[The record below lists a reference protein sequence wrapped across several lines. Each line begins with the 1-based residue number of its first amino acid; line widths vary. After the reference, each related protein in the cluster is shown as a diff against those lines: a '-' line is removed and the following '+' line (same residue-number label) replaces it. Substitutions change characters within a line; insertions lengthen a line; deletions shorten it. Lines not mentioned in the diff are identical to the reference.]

1 MISVLTVGLTGSIAT
16 GKSFVTEYLR
26 ELGADVIDADLA
38 ARKVV
43 EKGTPGLAAVVD
55 EFGDSVLFPDGTLDR
70 KSLAAIVF
78 ADEEKR
84 LKLNLIIHP
93 LVIELQDE
101 WLRSVKERDP
111 DAIAV
116 VDAALMIE
124 SGGYKRFDK
133 LIVVYCEPAIQ
144 LARLMARDSLSES
157 EAERRID
164 AQMPQDEKR
173 KFANY
178 VIDTSNGFEDT
189 KRQTREIFASLREAQ
204 ENGKAGD
211 DT

>member
-1 MISVLTVGLTGSIAT
+1 MILVLTVGLTGSIAT

-38 ARKVV
+38 ARRVV
-43 EKGTPGLAAVVD
+43 EKGTPGLAAVVE
-55 EFGDSVLFPDGTLDR
+55 EFGKEVLASDGTLDR
-70 KSLAAIVF
+70 KRLGAIVF

-84 LKLNLIIHP
+84 LRLNSIIHP
-93 LVIELQDE
+93 LVIELQDD
-101 WLRSVKERDP
+101 WLRSVEKRDQN
-111 DAIAV
+111 AIAV
-116 VDAALMIE
+116 IDAALMIE
-124 SGGYKRFDK
+124 SGSYKRLDK

-144 LARLMARDSLSES
+144 LARLMARDNLTES
-157 EAERRID
+157 EAKCRID

-189 KRQTREIFASLREAQ
+189 KRQTREIVASLREVQ
-204 ENGKAGD
+204 ENGKVGP

>member
-1 MISVLTVGLTGSIAT
+1 MLTVGLTGSIAT

-26 ELGADVIDADLA
+26 ELGAEVIDADQA
-38 ARKVV
+38 SRKVV
-43 EKGTPGLAAVVD
+43 EKGTPGLASVVE
-55 EFGDSVLFPDGTLDR
+55 EFGSEVLAPDGTLDR
-70 KSLAAIVF
+70 KKLGAIVF
-78 ADEEKR
+78 TDEKKR
-84 LKLNLIIHP
+84 LKLNSIIHP

-101 WLRSVKERDP
+101 WLRSVEKKNK

-144 LARLMARDSLSES
+144 LARLTARDNLSQN
-157 EAERRID
+157 EAKRRID

-178 VIDTSNGFEDT
+178 VVDTSNGFEDT
-189 KRQTREIFASLREAQ
+189 KRQTREIFASLKEAL
-204 ENGKAGD
+204 EDGKAGQN
-211 DT
+211 T

>member
-1 MISVLTVGLTGSIAT
+1 MLTVGLTGSIAT

-26 ELGADVIDADLA
+26 ELGAEVIDADQA
-38 ARKVV
+38 SRKVV
-43 EKGTPGLAAVVD
+43 EKGTPGLASVVE
-55 EFGDSVLFPDGTLDR
+55 EFGTEVLAADGTLDR
-70 KSLAAIVF
+70 KKLGAIVF
-78 ADEEKR
+78 ADEKKR
-84 LKLNLIIHP
+84 LKLNSIIHP

-101 WLRSVKERDP
+101 WLRSVEKKNK

-144 LARLMARDSLSES
+144 LARLTARDNLSQN
-157 EAERRID
+157 EAKRRID

-178 VIDTSNGFEDT
+178 VVDTSNGFEDT
-189 KRQTREIFASLREAQ
+189 KRQTREIFASLKEAL
-204 ENGKAGD
+204 EDGKAGQN
-211 DT
+211 T

>member
-1 MISVLTVGLTGSIAT
+1 MLTVGLTGSIAT

-38 ARKVV
+38 ARRVV
-43 EKGTPGLAAVVD
+43 EKGTPGLAAVVE
-55 EFGDSVLFPDGTLDR
+55 EFGKEVLASDGTLDR
-70 KSLAAIVF
+70 KRLGAIVF

-84 LKLNLIIHP
+84 LRLNSIIHP
-93 LVIELQDE
+93 LVIELQDD
-101 WLRSVKERDP
+101 WLRSVEKRDQN
-111 DAIAV
+111 AIAV
-116 VDAALMIE
+116 IDAALMIE
-124 SGGYKRFDK
+124 SGSYKRLDK

-144 LARLMARDSLSES
+144 LARLMARDNLTES
-157 EAERRID
+157 EAKCRID

-189 KRQTREIFASLREAQ
+189 KRQTREIVASLREVQ
-204 ENGKAGD
+204 ENGKVGP

>member
-1 MISVLTVGLTGSIAT
+1 MTLVLTVGLTGSIAT

-38 ARKVV
+38 ARRVV
-43 EKGTPGLAAVVD
+43 EKGTPGLAAVVE
-55 EFGDSVLFPDGTLDR
+55 EFGKKVLASDGTLDR
-70 KSLAAIVF
+70 KRLGAIVF
-78 ADEEKR
+78 ADEKKR
-84 LKLNLIIHP
+84 LRLNSIIHP
-93 LVIELQDE
+93 LVIELQDD
-101 WLRSVKERDP
+101 WLRSVEKRDP

-116 VDAALMIE
+116 IDAALMIE
-124 SGGYKRFDK
+124 SGSYKRLEK

-144 LARLMARDSLSES
+144 LARLMARDNLTES
-157 EAERRID
+157 EAKCRID

-189 KRQTREIFASLREAQ
+189 KRQTREIFASLREVQ
-204 ENGKAGD
+204 ENGKVGP

>member
-1 MISVLTVGLTGSIAT
+1 MLTVGLTGSIAT

-38 ARKVV
+38 ARRVV
-43 EKGTPGLAAVVD
+43 EKGTPGLAAVVE
-55 EFGDSVLFPDGTLDR
+55 EFGKEVLASDGTLDR
-70 KSLAAIVF
+70 KRLGAIVF

-84 LKLNLIIHP
+84 LRLNSIIHP
-93 LVIELQDE
+93 LVIELQDD
-101 WLRSVKERDP
+101 WLRSVEKRDQN
-111 DAIAV
+111 AIAV
-116 VDAALMIE
+116 IDAALMIE
-124 SGGYKRFDK
+124 SGSYKRLEK

-144 LARLMARDSLSES
+144 LARLMARDNLTES
-157 EAERRID
+157 EAKCRID

-204 ENGKAGD
+204 ENGKVGP

>member
-1 MISVLTVGLTGSIAT
+1 MILVLTVGLTGSIAT

-38 ARKVV
+38 ARRVV
-43 EKGTPGLAAVVD
+43 EKGTPGLAAVVE
-55 EFGDSVLFPDGTLDR
+55 EFGKEILASDGTLDR
-70 KSLAAIVF
+70 KRLGAIVF

-84 LKLNLIIHP
+84 LRLNSIIHP
-93 LVIELQDE
+93 LVIELQDD
-101 WLRSVKERDP
+101 WLRSVEKRDQN
-111 DAIAV
+111 AIAV
-116 VDAALMIE
+116 IDAALMIE
-124 SGGYKRFDK
+124 SGSYKRLEK

-144 LARLMARDSLSES
+144 LARLMARDNLTES
-157 EAERRID
+157 EAKCRIE

-189 KRQTREIFASLREAQ
+189 KRQTREIVASLREVQ
-204 ENGKAGD
+204 ENGKVGP

>member
-1 MISVLTVGLTGSIAT
+1 MPTVGLTGSIAT

-38 ARKVV
+38 ARRVV
-43 EKGTPGLAAVVD
+43 EKGTPGLAAVVE
-55 EFGDSVLFPDGTLDR
+55 EFGKEVLASDGTLDR
-70 KSLAAIVF
+70 KKLGAIVF

-84 LKLNLIIHP
+84 LRLNSIIHP
-93 LVIELQDE
+93 LVIELQDD
-101 WLRSVKERDP
+101 WLRSVEKRDQN
-111 DAIAV
+111 AIAV
-116 VDAALMIE
+116 IDAALMIE
-124 SGGYKRFDK
+124 SGSYKRLEK

-144 LARLMARDSLSES
+144 LARLMARDNLTES
-157 EAERRID
+157 EAKCRID

-204 ENGKAGD
+204 ENGKVGP

>member
-1 MISVLTVGLTGSIAT
+1 MILVLTVGLTGSIAT

-38 ARKVV
+38 ARRVV
-43 EKGTPGLAAVVD
+43 EKGTPGLAAVVE
-55 EFGDSVLFPDGTLDR
+55 EFGKEVLASDGTLDR
-70 KSLAAIVF
+70 KKLGAIVF

-84 LKLNLIIHP
+84 LRLNSIIHP
-93 LVIELQDE
+93 LVIELQDD
-101 WLRSVKERDP
+101 WLRSVEKRDQN
-111 DAIAV
+111 AIAV
-116 VDAALMIE
+116 IDAALMIE
-124 SGGYKRFDK
+124 SGSYKRLDK

-144 LARLMARDSLSES
+144 LARLMARDNLTES
-157 EAERRID
+157 EAKCRID

-189 KRQTREIFASLREAQ
+189 KRQTREIVASLREVQ
-204 ENGKAGD
+204 ENGKVGP

>member
-1 MISVLTVGLTGSIAT
+1 MILVLTVGLTGSIAT

-38 ARKVV
+38 ARRVV
-43 EKGTPGLAAVVD
+43 EKGTPGLAAVVE
-55 EFGDSVLFPDGTLDR
+55 EFGKEVLASDGTLDR
-70 KSLAAIVF
+70 KKLGAIVF
-78 ADEEKR
+78 ADEGKR
-84 LKLNLIIHP
+84 LRLNSIIHP
-93 LVIELQDE
+93 LVIELQDD
-101 WLRSVKERDP
+101 WLRSVERRDP

-116 VDAALMIE
+116 IDAALMIE
-124 SGGYKRFDK
+124 SGSYKRLDK

-144 LARLMARDSLSES
+144 LARLMARDNLTES
-157 EAERRID
+157 EAKCRIE

-189 KRQTREIFASLREAQ
+189 KRQTREIVASLREVQ
-204 ENGKAGD
+204 ENGKVGP

>member
-1 MISVLTVGLTGSIAT
+1 VLTVGLTGSIAT

-26 ELGADVIDADLA
+26 ELGAEVIDADQA
-38 ARKVV
+38 SRKVV
-43 EKGTPGLAAVVD
+43 EKGTPGLASVVE
-55 EFGDSVLFPDGTLDR
+55 EFGSEVLAPDGTLDR
-70 KSLAAIVF
+70 KKLGAIVF
-78 ADEEKR
+78 ADEKKR
-84 LKLNLIIHP
+84 LKLNSIIHP
-93 LVIELQDE
+93 LIIELQDE
-101 WLRSVKERDP
+101 WLSSVERKDK

-144 LARLMARDSLSES
+144 LARLTARDNLSEN
-157 EAERRID
+157 EAKRRID

-178 VIDTSNGFEDT
+178 VVDTSNGFEDT
-189 KRQTREIFASLREAQ
+189 KRQTREIFASLKEAL
-204 ENGKAGD
+204 EDGKAGQN
-211 DT
+211 T

>member
-1 MISVLTVGLTGSIAT
+1 MILVLTVGLTGSIAT

-38 ARKVV
+38 ARRVV
-43 EKGTPGLAAVVD
+43 EKGTPGLAAVVE
-55 EFGDSVLFPDGTLDR
+55 EFGKEILASDGTLDR
-70 KSLAAIVF
+70 KKLGAIVF
-78 ADEEKR
+78 ADEGKR
-84 LKLNLIIHP
+84 LRLNSIIHP
-93 LVIELQDE
+93 LVIELQDD
-101 WLRSVKERDP
+101 WLRSVERRDP

-116 VDAALMIE
+116 IDAALMIE
-124 SGGYKRFDK
+124 SGSYKRLEK

-144 LARLMARDSLSES
+144 LARLMARDNLTES
-157 EAERRID
+157 EAKCRIE

-189 KRQTREIFASLREAQ
+189 KRQTREIVASLREVQ
-204 ENGKAGD
+204 ENGKVGP

>member
-1 MISVLTVGLTGSIAT
+1 MLTVGLTGSIAT

-26 ELGADVIDADLA
+26 ELGAEVIDADQA
-38 ARKVV
+38 SRKVV
-43 EKGTPGLAAVVD
+43 EKGTPGLASVVE
-55 EFGDSVLFPDGTLDR
+55 EFGSEVLAPDGTLDR
-70 KSLAAIVF
+70 KKLGAIVF
-78 ADEEKR
+78 ADEKKR
-84 LKLNLIIHP
+84 LKLNSIIHP
-93 LVIELQDE
+93 LIIELQDE
-101 WLRSVKERDP
+101 WLSSVERKDK

-144 LARLMARDSLSES
+144 LARLTARDNLSEN
-157 EAERRID
+157 EAKRRID

-178 VIDTSNGFEDT
+178 VVDTSNGFEDT
-189 KRQTREIFASLREAQ
+189 KRQTREIFASLKEAL
-204 ENGKAGD
+204 EDGKAGQN
-211 DT
+211 T

>member
-1 MISVLTVGLTGSIAT
+1 MLTVGLTGSIAT

-38 ARKVV
+38 ARRVV
-43 EKGTPGLAAVVD
+43 EKGTPGLAAVVE
-55 EFGDSVLFPDGTLDR
+55 EFGKEVLASDGTLDR
-70 KSLAAIVF
+70 KKLGAIVF

-84 LKLNLIIHP
+84 LRLNSIIHP
-93 LVIELQDE
+93 LVIELQDD
-101 WLRSVKERDP
+101 WLRSVEKRDQN
-111 DAIAV
+111 AIAV
-116 VDAALMIE
+116 IDAALMIE
-124 SGGYKRFDK
+124 SGSYKRLEK

-144 LARLMARDSLSES
+144 LARLMARDNLTES
-157 EAERRID
+157 EAKCRID

-204 ENGKAGD
+204 ENGKVGP